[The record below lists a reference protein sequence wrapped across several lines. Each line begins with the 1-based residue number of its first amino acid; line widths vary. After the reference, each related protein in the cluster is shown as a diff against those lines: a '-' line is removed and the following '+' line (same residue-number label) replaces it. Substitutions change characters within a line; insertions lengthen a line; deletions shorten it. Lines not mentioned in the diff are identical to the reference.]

1 MQLRDQLQKSF
12 GDTYSIERELVGGGM
27 ARVFVAR
34 DRALDRR
41 VVIKTLAGDLAASVD
56 ADRFRR
62 EIRLAASL
70 QQANIVPV
78 HAAGEV
84 DGMPY
89 YTMPF
94 VDGEN
99 LRARLATRG
108 ALPVREAVGIL
119 RDVARALAFA
129 HARGVVHRDIKPENV
144 LLSGTTAVVTDFGI
158 AKALDVARGTA
169 RVDGDERNTTSPNQ
183 LTVVGTAL
191 GTPAYMSPEQAS
203 ADPAVDHRADIYA
216 FGVLA
221 YELLAGAPPFT
232 GKTVQA
238 LLAAH
243 IGRQPTQLAEQAP
256 TAPRE
261 LAALVMRCLEKDPD
275 ARPQNAGEL
284 LAVLD
289 AEVSPEVP
297 RPSTSAA
304 SGKPSIAVLPFAN
317 LSPDPG
323 DEYFADGLTD
333 EIITD
338 LSAIRGIHVI
348 ARASMMRFKN
358 TTKDPAAVA
367 RELAVRYV
375 LDGSVRRAGT
385 SLRLTVRLLDA
396 HDDATI
402 WSEKLGG
409 SIEDVFAMQEKVSRT
424 VVDALRVTLAPQE
437 DRRLAERPIA
447 DIRAYEAYLQARQLM
462 WIFTVESLDR
472 SRRILENALANIGEN
487 ALLIGTLGHA
497 HLHYLETGQPAAEY
511 HIVEAERCA
520 QRLAAIDRD
529 SVLLHSLRGQIHYQ
543 RGEIREAIV
552 AFERARALDPN
563 DANVACYL
571 SLQYIMAGRDEDARV
586 AADAAVSLDPLTP
599 LFQCMPGFCETCA
612 GHPDAAVPHYRRFLE
627 MDPSNPAAHLFLM
640 WTLAL
645 AGQTE
650 ESIEI
655 AERLTRQFPGT
666 VFADLGRAFERALQ
680 GDAAAA
686 RDAITPAVRASVRNV
701 EWFARMLMDLLALIG
716 DVEGAADA
724 AESVLAHGFAH
735 YPAMAQ
741 HDRFLAPYR
750 EHPRFRRV
758 LEIAR
763 ARWERGGT
771 SAADHAA

>member
-1 MQLRDQLQKSF
+1 
-12 GDTYSIERELVGGGM
+12 M

-99 LRARLATRG
+99 LRARLARHG

-158 AKALDVARGTA
+158 AKALDVARGTT

-203 ADPAVDHRADIYA
+203 ADPAIDHRADIYA

-221 YELLAGAPPFT
+221 YELLSGTPPFS

-243 IGRQPTQLAEQAP
+243 IGRQPAPLAERVP
-256 TAPRE
+256 GTPRE
-261 LAALVMRCLEKDPD
+261 LVGLVMRCLEKDPD

-289 AEVSPEVP
+289 AEVSLDVP
-297 RPSTSAA
+297 RA
-304 SGKPSIAVLPFAN
+304 SPAVASLKPSIAVLPFAN
-317 LSPDPG
+317 LSPDAA

-348 ARASMMRFKN
+348 GRASMMRFRN
-358 TTKDPAAVA
+358 TTKDPATVA

-396 HDDATI
+396 NDDSTI

-424 VVDALRVTLAPQE
+424 VVDALRVTITPHE
-437 DRRLAERPIA
+437 ERRLAERPIQ

-462 WIFTVESLDR
+462 WTFTVESLDR

-487 ALLIGTLGHA
+487 ARLIGTLGHA
-497 HLHYLETGQPAAEY
+497 HLHYLETGDPGAEQ
-511 HIVEAERCA
+511 HIAEAERCA
-520 QRLAAIDRD
+520 ERLAAIDGD
-529 SVLLHSLRGQIHYQ
+529 CVLLHSLRGQIHYQ
-543 RGEIREAIV
+543 RGEIRESV
-552 AFERARALDPN
+552 ASFERARALDPN

-571 SLQYIMAGRDEDARV
+571 AMQYLLAGRDAPARA

-599 LFQCMPGFCETCA
+599 LFQCMPGFCESCA
-612 GHPDAAVPHYRRFLE
+612 GHADAAIPHYRRFLE

-645 AGQTE
+645 AGQTK

-655 AERLTRQFPGT
+655 AERIPREFPGT
-666 VFADLGRAFERALQ
+666 LFADLGRAFERALK
-680 GDAAAA
+680 GDVAGA
-686 RDAITPAVRASVRNV
+686 RDAITPAIRASVRNV
-701 EWFARMLMDLLALIG
+701 EWFARFLMDLLAIVG
-716 DVEGAADA
+716 DVDGAADA
-724 AESVLAHGFAH
+724 AEAMLAHGFAH
-735 YPAMAQ
+735 YPVLAL

-750 EHPRFRRV
+750 EHPRIRRV

-763 ARWERGGT
+763 ARWERGGA